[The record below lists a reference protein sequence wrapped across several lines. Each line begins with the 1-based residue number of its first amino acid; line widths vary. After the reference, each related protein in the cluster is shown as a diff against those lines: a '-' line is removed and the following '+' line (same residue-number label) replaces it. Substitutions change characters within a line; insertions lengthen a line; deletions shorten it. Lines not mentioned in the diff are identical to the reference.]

1 MNNNLKIVSIGPYLP
16 FRGGISDFHKYL
28 VNQISLNHN
37 VTVLNFKKLYPKILF
52 PGKSQYKDNNPE
64 SNLSLRILNPLNFLS
79 WKRAIKKINQLH
91 SDIVIFS
98 YWHPFF
104 APMYSFIAKRIR
116 TKKIYFLIH
125 NAKSHQFFPLQDF
138 IFRKMIKNATH
149 LVVMNEN
156 EIKKLKKY
164 NFKGKIISSF
174 HPIYDIEFNRDKRNQ
189 FRSELGIKSEPI
201 ILFFGLIRPYKGLEI
216 LIKAVNKLK
225 LQIPDL
231 KVFVVGEPYTN
242 LNNYISLI
250 KKYGIESSFIFDSN
264 FVDDEKLKKYFLSSD
279 VLVLPYK
286 KATQSGVLSLS
297 MNFNLPSIVS
307 SKGGLKDYVIN
318 EKTGYIV
325 NPNKGDFAAAILAF
339 FKNNMYDKMSSN
351 IVNHKKNFSWEKFEK
366 ILKINDQEF
375 EYK

>member
-1 MNNNLKIVSIGPYLP
+1 M
-16 FRGGISDFHKYL
+16 
-28 VNQISLNHN
+28 
-37 VTVLNFKKLYPKILF
+37 
-52 PGKSQYKDNNPE
+52 
-64 SNLSLRILNPLNFLS
+64 
-79 WKRAIKKINQLH
+79 
-91 SDIVIFS
+91 
-98 YWHPFF
+98 
-104 APMYSFIAKRIR
+104 
-116 TKKIYFLIH
+116 
-125 NAKSHQFFPLQDF
+125 
-138 IFRKMIKNATH
+138 
-149 LVVMNEN
+149 
-156 EIKKLKKY
+156 
-164 NFKGKIISSF
+164 
-174 HPIYDIEFNRDKRNQ
+174 
-189 FRSELGIKSEPI
+189 
-201 ILFFGLIRPYKGLEI
+201 IRPYKGLEI

-307 SKGGLKDYVIN
+307 SKGGLKDYVVN
-318 EKTGYIV
+318 EQTGYIV
-325 NPNKGDFAAAILAF
+325 NPNKVDFAAAILAF

-366 ILKINDQEF
+366 ILKINDREF

>member
-1 MNNNLKIVSIGPYLP
+1 LNNNLKIVSIGPYIP

-28 VNQISLNHN
+28 ANQISLKHN
-37 VTVLNFKKLYPKILF
+37 VTILNFKKLYPKILF
-52 PGKSQYKDNNPE
+52 PGKSQYKDI
-64 SNLSLRILNPLNFLS
+64 NLERNSSLRILNPLNFLS
-79 WKRAIKKINQLH
+79 WKRAIKKINQLN

-104 APMYSFIAKRIR
+104 SPMYSFIAKRISA
-116 TKKIYFLIH
+116 KKIYFLIH
-125 NAKSHQFFPLQDF
+125 NVKSHQFFPFQDF

-149 LVVMNEN
+149 LVVMNQN

-174 HPIYDIEFNRDKRNQ
+174 HPIYDIDFNRDHRNQ

-201 ILFFGLIRPYKGLEI
+201 ILFFGLIRPHKGLEI
-216 LIKAVNKLK
+216 LIKAVNKIK
-225 LQIPDL
+225 VQIPDL
-231 KVFVVGEPYTN
+231 KVFIVGEPYTD
-242 LNNYISLI
+242 LKNYISLI

-264 FVDDEKLKKYFLSSD
+264 FVNDEKLMKYFLSSD

-307 SKGGLKDYVIN
+307 SEGGLKDYVIN

-325 NPNKGDFAAAILAF
+325 NPNKVDFADAILAF

-351 IVNHKKNFSWEKFEK
+351 IVNHKKNFTWEKFEEN
-366 ILKINDQEF
+366 LKIYD
-375 EYK
+375 

>member
-37 VTVLNFKKLYPKILF
+37 VTILNFKKLYPKILF

-125 NAKSHQFFPLQDF
+125 NAKSHQFFPFQDF

-307 SKGGLKDYVIN
+307 SKGGLKDYVVN
-318 EKTGYIV
+318 EQTGYIV
-325 NPNKGDFAAAILAF
+325 NPNKVDFAAAILAF

-366 ILKINDQEF
+366 ILKINDREF